1 MFKRILVPIDGST
14 HAMKAAEMAIELA
27 RTFKADL
34 TLLHVARKF
43 DLPDQLK
50 DYIKAEHLTAHD
62 MLAIDEATKRV
73 IADIRVSA
81 ESRGIKKI
89 KTIFREGKPAR
100 SIVDYARKAQVDAI
114 VMGSRGLSEFESAL
128 LGSVSHKV
136 ATLADCTVMI
146 VK

>member
-1 MFKRILVPIDGST
+1 MFKRILVPIDGSAHST
-14 HAMKAAEMAIELA
+14 KAAEMAMELA
-27 RTFKADL
+27 LTYKAEL

-50 DYIKAEHLTAHD
+50 DYIKTEQLTAHD

-73 IADIRVSA
+73 IADIKLGA
-81 ESRGIKKI
+81 EKRGIKKI
-89 KTIFREGKPAR
+89 KTVFREGKPAR

-136 ATLADCTVMI
+136 ATLAECTVMI

>member
-1 MFKRILVPIDGST
+1 MLKRILVPIDGSEHST
-14 HAMKAAEMAIELA
+14 KAAEKAIELA
-27 RTFKADL
+27 RTFKSEL
-34 TLLHVARKF
+34 TLLHVARKY

-73 IADIRVSA
+73 IADVKADA
-81 ESRGIKKI
+81 EAKGIKKI
-89 KTIFREGKPAR
+89 KTVFREGKPAR
-100 SIVDYARKAQVDAI
+100 SIVDYANKAQCDAI
-114 VMGSRGLSEFESAL
+114 IMGSRGLSELESAL

-136 ATLADCTVMI
+136 ATLASCTVMI